1 MIYFCPAKK
10 QKKPNTYSFQPINM
24 SLNDIQLP
32 ASLLT
37 DLYGQMLV
45 LTDDVEKVK
54 GKSMKEEGPGE
65 ALISHVTVEPVAAP
79 IPSVADPSPSTFPPS
94 TSPWQAL
101 GHNQKGISIVVHY
114 AGITHLPDTELQF
127 LTSILS
133 ACKLSLADVA
143 IINYHTHMGTP
154 VRQFLDHFHSKTVLL
169 FGVTPDQFGLS
180 ARFPEFQVQQ
190 LAGVTYLASPALEIC
205 SADVPLKKQL
215 WTSLKRIFSI

>member
-37 DLYGQMLV
+37 DLYGQLLV
-45 LTDDVEKVK
+45 LTDDAEKVR
-54 GKSMKEEGPGE
+54 GKRMMEEGLGE
-65 ALISHVTVEPVAAP
+65 ALISNATAEPVAVPLSSA
-79 IPSVADPSPSTFPPS
+79 SDLSPSPIPPS
-94 TSPWQAL
+94 TPSWQAL
-101 GHNQKGISIVVHY
+101 GHNQQGISIVVNY

-143 IINYHTHMGTP
+143 IINYYPHMGTP

-215 WTSLKRIFSI
+215 WASLKRIFSI

>member
-24 SLNDIQLP
+24 PLNDIQLP

-45 LTDDVEKVK
+45 LTDDAEKVK
-54 GKSMKEEGPGE
+54 GKRIKEEGPGE
-65 ALISHVTVEPVAAP
+65 ALISDVAVEPVAAP
-79 IPSVADPSPSTFPPS
+79 TPS
-94 TSPWQAL
+94 TSDLSPSASSWQAL
-101 GHNQKGISIVVHY
+101 GHNQKDISIVVNY

-127 LTSILS
+127 LTNILS

-143 IINYHTHMGTP
+143 IVNYHAHAGTP
-154 VRQFLDHFHSKTVLL
+154 VRQFLEHFHSKTVLL

-190 LAGVTYLASPALEIC
+190 LAGVTYLSSPALEIC
-205 SADVPLKKQL
+205 SADQDLKKQL